1 MMTSRQQ
8 DQVDQQRERSH
19 ETLRATVPA
28 LEKILY
34 TPVARLDYGFVRVVD
49 YMGDDGAVVQ
59 AARVSYGHGT
69 HIRSTDRTLIRYLM
83 RHHHTTPFEM
93 CEIKLHVKLPIFVAR
108 QWVRHRTANI
118 NEYSARYS
126 ILDREFYI
134 PDPEVIASQ
143 SEGNRQG
150 RGELVPAEQATWVQ
164 ELLTQDALR
173 AYDHYGELLN
183 QDRDGSPLDP
193 NRDGLARELARIN
206 LSLNY
211 YTQWYWKVDLHNLL
225 NFLHLRADPHAQ
237 YEIRV
242 YAEAILDQIV
252 KLWVPLSH
260 EAFLDYRLNARTLS
274 SQATQMVR
282 RLVSGRRTAV
292 EAMRDGSGIGQR
304 EWDELMEVLG
314 LRDEPDTE
322 TL

>member
-1 MMTSRQQ
+1 MVMTSQQ
-8 DQVDQQRERSH
+8 QNQVDQQRERSH

-34 TPVARLDYGFVRVVD
+34 TPIARLDHGFVRVVD

-59 AARVSYGHGT
+59 AARVSYGRGT
-69 HIRSTDRTLIRYLM
+69 QIRSTDRTLIRYLM

-150 RGELVPAEQATWVQ
+150 RGELVPAEHATWVQ
-164 ELLTQDALR
+164 QLLIEDATR
-173 AYDHYGELLN
+173 AYDHYAELLN
-183 QDRDGSPLDP
+183 QDRGRIPSGPQPGRAGPGAGPHQPIAQLLHPVVLEGGPPQPAELPASEGRSPRAVRDP
-193 NRDGLARELARIN
+193 RLRGGDTRPDREALGPPVSRGVPRLPAQR
-206 LSLNY
+206 
-211 YTQWYWKVDLHNLL
+211 
-225 NFLHLRADPHAQ
+225 PHALKPSNPDG
-237 YEIRV
+237 
-242 YAEAILDQIV
+242 AETGQ
-252 KLWVPLSH
+252 H
-260 EAFLDYRLNARTLS
+260 
-274 SQATQMVR
+274 ATH
-282 RLVSGRRTAV
+282 
-292 EAMRDGSGIGQR
+292 GS
-304 EWDELMEVLG
+304 
-314 LRDEPDTE
+314 
-322 TL
+322 